1 MMKSVA
7 VAVAMAV
14 IAPGMGCG
22 TGRGTLAGS
31 AGAAGNG
38 APILGTGGAAP
49 PLTGAAGITGMGCA
63 GIPRRVSLLPPD
75 IVIVLDASVSMNDA
89 IDGSC
94 TGGCVNSKW
103 SAAARAIDV
112 AVTPTTAKVNWGLT
126 ALPDFA
132 DACDAGRIAVPA
144 GLFSAARIN
153 QEITRRTN
161 GEILL
166 NGSNSPL
173 RAAVDVAAAH
183 LSARAA
189 GGHRIVLVITDGEPD
204 CAPGVSDTFASDAA
218 GTVRAVTGAA
228 SLGIATSVIGVATA
242 GGPAEATLTAMARAG
257 DATASTYVRA
267 ANRDQLTAAMTDL
280 VTGAAGCTLA
290 IPDPPTNDGTTS
302 RWDINLVA
310 ADQTSRI
317 PLDPSHTNGWD
328 YTDDSRLGA
337 QLYGPACDSLRA
349 GNSVYVVFVCHE
361 I

>member
-1 MMKSVA
+1 MMKSA
-7 VAVAMAV
+7 AVAMAMLAAGV
-14 IAPGMGCG
+14 GCG

-31 AGAAGNG
+31 AGAGGDG

-75 IVIVLDASVSMNDA
+75 IVIVLDASVSMNDG

-94 TGGCVNSKW
+94 TGGCANSKW
-103 SAAARAIDV
+103 SAAVRAIDAV
-112 AVTPTTAKVNWGLT
+112 VTPTTAKVNWGLT

-132 DACDAGRIAVPA
+132 DVCDGGRIAVPA

-161 GEILL
+161 GGLL
-166 NGSNSPL
+166 VNGGHSPL

-183 LSARAA
+183 LSARPP
-189 GGHRIVLVITDGEPD
+189 GGHRFVLVITDGEPD
-204 CAPGVSDTFASDAA
+204 CAPGASDTFAPDAA
-218 GTVRAVTGAA
+218 GTVQAVTNAA

-257 DATASTYVRA
+257 DGTVSTYVPV
-267 ANRDQLTAAMTDL
+267 ANGDQLAAAMTNL
-280 VTGAAGCTLA
+280 VAATDCTIA

-302 RWDINLVA
+302 RSDINLEA
-310 ADQTSRI
+310 ADMRSPIR
-317 PLDPSHTNGWD
+317 LDASHTNGWD
-328 YTDDSRLGA
+328 YTDDSMRGA
-337 QLYGPACDSLRA
+337 QLYGPACDALRA
-349 GNSVYVVFVCHE
+349 GNSVYVVFLCHVV
-361 I
+361 